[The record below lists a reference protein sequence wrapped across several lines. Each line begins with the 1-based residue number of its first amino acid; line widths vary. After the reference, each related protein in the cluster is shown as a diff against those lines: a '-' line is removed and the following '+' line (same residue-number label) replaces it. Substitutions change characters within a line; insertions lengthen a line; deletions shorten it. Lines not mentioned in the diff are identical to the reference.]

1 LAYSTAAMVSP
12 EGWTELGPHDEMVPV
27 PPTGCVGCLQDS
39 GTKLLT
45 WKYVGEGQGTF
56 QPVQSYNYVGQGRG
70 SFAKEVVITPGKWD
84 MKKVLM
90 CAGVLSVILALSVL
104 GFLAYLGM
112 RGGSV
117 TGVRQSV
124 AAAGTARKYDC
135 GHGLDSEVIAWDQ
148 RKKEWCCAH
157 TGNGCQPPAQGCQT
171 ECTYM
176 QKKATCSFRIQWGA
190 THRFLQQP
198 GACQQAYTMVLG
210 QCPFC
215 HSCALADAGCDP
227 NSPLR

>member
-1 LAYSTAAMVSP
+1 MVSP

-70 SFAKEVVITPGKWD
+70 SFAKEVVITPGRWD

-90 CAGVLSVILALSVL
+90 CVGVCSVILALSVL

-112 RGGSV
+112 RAGSV
-117 TGVRQSV
+117 PGVRQP
-124 AAAGTARKYDC
+124 ATAAGTGNGRNFDC
-135 GHGLDSEVIAWDQ
+135 NNGLDNWVTAWEQ
-148 RKKEWCCAH
+148 PKKDWCCAH
-157 TGNGCQPPAQGCQT
+157 ENKGCKPPEQGCST
-171 ECTYM
+171 DCTYM
-176 QKKATCSFRIQWGA
+176 KKTASCKFRIQWGA
-190 THRFLQQP
+190 THRFLNQP
-198 GACQQAYTMVLG
+198 GACQQAYNMVLG

-215 HSCALADAGCDP
+215 HSCALADANCDP
-227 NSPLR
+227 NMVLR